1 MQYDSSFLD
10 FIADSY
16 AFTSDTEIKA
26 NLFKPCATFT
36 VGQALNDPSNSD
48 PNIKLNRYGFVANRY
63 GSNMKPTSDTF
74 PNGKPFS
81 AQTYLHTARADNT
94 DGKVY
99 FTFGCDA
106 TPHDSYYGLSGNL
119 YYQCALSCDG
129 SFAPYVI
136 QSTKTPLT
144 AGWVMFNNKSAL
156 PGSGTYEVLNAMHE
170 WMKSNNGKVITVYL
184 KVGDQNSETVY
195 YG

>member
-1 MQYDSSFLD
+1 MAFDTPSIEFLTDS
-10 FIADSY
+10 FI
-16 AFTSDTEIKA
+16 FNSDIKVKA

-36 VGQALNDPSNSD
+36 VGQRLNDPSNSD

-63 GSNMKPTSDTF
+63 GSDMKPTSSTF
-74 PNGKPFS
+74 PSGKPFS
-81 AQTYLHTARADNT
+81 PLTYLYTARADAN

-119 YYQCALSCDG
+119 YYQCALACDG
-129 SFAPYVI
+129 LFAPYVI

-156 PGSGTYEVLNAMHE
+156 PGSDSYDILNAMHE
-170 WMKSNNGKVITVYL
+170 WMKSCYNKTVTVYL
-184 KVGDQNSETVY
+184 KVGDQDSEAVY
-195 YG
+195 FG